1 MNMKKDNYLDQM
13 VEGLKKNQEPAKV
26 KSFVT
31 EVRDILSKKSE
42 LDSIIP
48 SPSKNDLEDKTIG
61 NEELKKIRKIIRP

>member
-13 VEGLKKNQEPAKV
+13 VEGLKNNQEPAKV

-61 NEELKKIRKIIRP
+61 NEELKKIRRIIKP

>member
-61 NEELKKIRKIIRP
+61 NEELKKIRRIIKP

>member
-1 MNMKKDNYLDQM
+1 MKKDNYLDQL
-13 VEGLKKNQEPAKV
+13 VDGLKKNQDPEKV
-26 KSFVT
+26 KSFVS

-48 SPSKNDLEDKTIG
+48 SPIKNDSVEDKNIG

>member
-31 EVRDILSKKSE
+31 EVRNILSKKSE

>member
-61 NEELKKIRKIIRP
+61 NEELKKIRKIIKP